1 MLVRIVKMEFQPEKV
16 TDFLRFFDRVKNE
29 IATFDGCL
37 GMKLMQDQSN
47 PTTIFTYS
55 HWKNQDALNNYR
67 DSELFGKVWP
77 NVKPWFAS
85 KPEAW
90 SLDTYFE
97 RFE

>member
-16 TDFLRFFDRVKNE
+16 VDFLCFFDSVKNE

-37 GMKLMQDQSN
+37 GMKLMQDQVN
-47 PTTIFTYS
+47 PAIIFTYS
-55 HWKNQDALNNYR
+55 YWQNQESLNKYR

-77 NVKPWFAS
+77 NVKPWFNA

-97 RFE
+97 QFE